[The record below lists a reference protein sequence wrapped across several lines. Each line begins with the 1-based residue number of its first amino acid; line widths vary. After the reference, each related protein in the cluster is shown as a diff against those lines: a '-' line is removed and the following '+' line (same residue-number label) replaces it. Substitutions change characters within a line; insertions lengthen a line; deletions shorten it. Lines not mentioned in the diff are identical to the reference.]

1 LGNGPSADPDAST
14 VTTASGSISPLRTH
28 ELAMLGSRS
37 VVTIDAYSTGSATLN
52 IGKAARASGVPSK
65 TIRCYES
72 IGLISAPLRTR
83 GGYRVYS
90 DSDVN
95 TLRFLHRARDLGFS
109 TDQIWD
115 LLALWRDRSRASKKV
130 ALARVQ
136 ALDEKAQSLT
146 LMSRALRH
154 LAEQCKGDDRPECP
168 IIDEFFKSPFPIRE
182 PMGRLSAT
190 RGWPPQRQTSMLGKC
205 SSAWT
210 WRTWLVWGS

>member
-1 LGNGPSADPDAST
+1 ML
-14 VTTASGSISPLRTH
+14 

-37 VVTIDAYSTGSATLN
+37 VVAIDAYSTGSATLN

-115 LLALWRDRSRASKKV
+115 LLALWRDRSRASKEV
-130 ALARVQ
+130 NAIALARVQ

-154 LAEQCKGDDRPECP
+154 LAEH
-168 IIDEFFKSPFPIRE
+168 
-182 PMGRLSAT
+182 
-190 RGWPPQRQTSMLGKC
+190 
-205 SSAWT
+205 
-210 WRTWLVWGS
+210 